1 MRTIAI
7 VKYSFFVLGLLM
19 LAGAAA
25 LYSSQVDFID
35 RAVETEGIVLELIP
49 RRSGDSGTTY
59 APRVAFIAESGET
72 VTFTSS
78 SSSSHPDYVAGDGLE
93 VLYDPANPRDAQL
106 PGMGLWLGP
115 IVLAIL
121 GLCFVGIGG
130 GIITYGVIA
139 RRRQAELEVNGMP
152 VVLPLSEV
160 MVDESLTVNGRHPWR
175 LLTQWHNPKDGKLYH
190 YRSAALWF
198 DPREHIAEGQ
208 EVTVLVD
215 RKKPKRHHM
224 DLSFLPEP
232 A

>member
-19 LAGAAA
+19 LAGAGA
-25 LYSSQVDFID
+25 LYQSNVDFMQ
-35 RAVETEGIVLELIP
+35 RAVQAEGVVLALVP
-49 RRSGDSGTTY
+49 RRSSDSATTY
-59 APRVAFIAESGET
+59 ALRVGFIAQSGET
-72 VTFTSS
+72 VTFTTR
-78 SSSSHPDYVAGDGLE
+78 SSSSHPDHVEGDAVSVYHEPG
-93 VLYDPANPRDAQL
+93 NPQDARL
-106 PGMGLWLGP
+106 PGSDMWLGVT
-115 IVLAIL
+115 VLAIL
-121 GLCFVGIGG
+121 GVAFAGIGG
-130 GIITYGVIA
+130 GVMAHGIIA

-160 MVDESLTVNGRHPWR
+160 IVDESLTVNGRHPWR
-175 LLTQWHNPKDGKLYH
+175 LLAQWHNPKDGKLYA

-198 DPREHIAEGQ
+198 DPRQYISEGQ